1 MTIMNNCERR
11 RRQLRQ
17 NYFMQVRRETQ
28 EAANEE
34 NVQKVQQKVKQIH
47 EARNA
52 SAYSEESV

>member
-1 MTIMNNCERR
+1 MNNCERR